1 MGRLYFL
8 ALILTSPTRMLQSSE
23 WLWNLQNQ
31 VGFIVNK
38 DPQIRNDLIAADM
51 QKMVKGLRLLTHPD
65 PCVEAFQQQTGEWVI
80 LTAGELH
87 LEVREHYFYLMV
99 VKLIVNFRGA

>member
-1 MGRLYFL
+1 
-8 ALILTSPTRMLQSSE
+8 MLQSSE

-31 VGFIVNK
+31 VSFIVNK
-38 DPQIRNDLIAADM
+38 DSRIRSNRIAADM
-51 QKMVKGLRLLTHPD
+51 QKMVKGLRLLAHSD

-87 LEVREHYFYLMV
+87 LEVREHHSYLMLV
-99 VKLIVNFRGA
+99 NLSVNFRDA

>member
-1 MGRLYFL
+1 
-8 ALILTSPTRMLQSSE
+8 MLQSSE

-31 VGFIVNK
+31 VSFVVNK
-38 DPQIRNDLIAADM
+38 VSQIRTDRIAADM
-51 QKMVKGLRLLTHPD
+51 QKMIKGLQLLTHSD

-87 LEVREHYFYLMV
+87 LEVREHHLCR
-99 VKLIVNFRGA
+99 LLVNLNVISEVPERLA

>member
-1 MGRLYFL
+1 
-8 ALILTSPTRMLQSSE
+8 MLQSSE

-31 VGFIVNK
+31 VSFIINT
-38 DPQIRNDLIAADM
+38 DSQIDLIAADM
-51 QKMVKGLRLLTHPD
+51 QKMVKGLRLLTHSD

-87 LEVREHYFYLMV
+87 LEVGEHSFYLVV